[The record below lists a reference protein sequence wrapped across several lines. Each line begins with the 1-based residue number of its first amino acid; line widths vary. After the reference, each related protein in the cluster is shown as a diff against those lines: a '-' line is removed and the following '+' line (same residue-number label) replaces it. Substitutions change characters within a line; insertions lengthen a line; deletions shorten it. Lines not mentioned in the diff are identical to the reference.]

1 MPASSSAQNGDAV
14 RAITSRPLAIQVG
27 QIRVTIPVSTEAD
40 QWIAAEVLRDEFT
53 HIQTVQDATD
63 NLPELEDPTHASIQ
77 LYARFLSFA
86 AEKVRGS
93 HEGAPDRQARLAVL
107 LKAVSHFSATH
118 LADIDLHSLVASFD
132 VDTRKSVLS
141 SFYSAYA
148 TLQVFDVPGIPA
160 LATPSLFTGTKDGNT
175 SVYAIFGGQGINEVY
190 FDELQSLFDIYRP
203 FVEASLTVVVDQILK
218 PLASAHTTSSYYAHG
233 LDVLAWLTGSV
244 PRPPIAYL
252 ASVPVSFPLIGL
264 TQFTQYIVASRVSGL
279 SPAELRSHFSG
290 ATGHSQGIVA
300 AVAIA
305 ATKSDESF
313 LENACR
319 ALRWLFFAGYR
330 GQQLFP
336 VLAIE
341 PSIVQDAIEGG
352 EGTPTPML
360 SVVGLLLKDLEPH
373 VAKTNKHLPPNS
385 QLRVSLHNGNKAF
398 VVTGPPKALYGLVTS
413 LRKIKAPSGLDQSKV
428 PFSQRKPVFFVRFL
442 VVGVPFHSEHLKEA
456 ADKLVVEDLNGEE
469 LWKPE
474 DLGMAVFNTEDGSD
488 LREHSGSLTR
498 SICDQIFTSPLHWTK
513 ATNLPET
520 ATHAVDFGPG
530 GISGIGPLTARNLDG
545 RGVRVI
551 VLGDKGKGDAEFYS
565 VKGVKK
571 EQSWVKKWT
580 PSLVKTSD
588 GKIHIDTPFTRLLGK
603 PPIMVAGMTPT
614 TVQAGFVSAVLEAG
628 YHIELAGGGH
638 YSPKALRSK
647 IAEIQSKISPG
658 LGITLNSLYINP
670 RQFAF
675 QFPLWQEMR
684 REGLPIEGFCVAAG
698 IPTIEKAAEIIGAL
712 KASGIRHISFKP
724 GSTDGIR
731 QVINIAAAHPEYPV
745 ILQWTGGR
753 AGGHHSYEDF
763 HQPILSTYSRIRQ
776 HDNIALVAGSG
787 FGGADD
793 VWPYLTGDWSKEF
806 GVEPMP
812 FDGFLFG
819 SRVMV
824 AKESHTSSS
833 VKDLIVAASGVGD
846 ATWEGTYA
854 KETGGII
861 TVRSE
866 LGEPIHK
873 VATRALKLWKE
884 FDDTVFKLPRDKREA
899 WLTEHRADVIAK
911 LNAHYFKPWFGWKKD
926 GSTVEDIG
934 EMTYEES
941 VLRLVRLMYVAH
953 QERWVDVSLR
963 DLTGDWLRRV
973 EERFAGVNGGGPKA
987 SVLQSYTSLDKP
999 AAFVEEFF
1007 KTYPLATEQLL
1018 ASEDKAYFLTIAQR
1032 QGQKPVPFI
1041 AVLDSSFEV
1050 WFKKAPNPLINP
1062 QDSLWPSE
1070 DIDAV
1075 FDQDPQR
1082 VAILQGPVAV
1092 MHSKVK
1098 DEPIKDM
1105 LDNITSSLVDK
1116 LLGRVYNG
1124 DATKVPTLDYLG
1136 AKPATAL
1143 SVAGVSAVQTGD
1155 EAIISVSSA
1164 VPETP
1169 VWLELLA
1176 GTELNW
1182 WRALLTSITI
1192 VQGTSYIDNPLRRLF
1207 APRANQKISL
1217 HQTAGQPDK
1226 ITLYGAARSYG
1237 AHKADFK
1244 AVEVEYNASNRLI
1257 DVTLF
1262 EDRRDVAVPLSLQF
1276 KYVPSQPYAPI
1287 HEVSEGRNKR
1297 IKDFY
1302 WRLWFGDDQTLPELN
1317 VRETFTGPDVTIS
1330 ASDVETF
1337 CAVVGNQQEE
1347 FKVARTDDVKAP
1359 MDFAIVTGWEA
1370 IMKTIFPSSIDG
1382 DLLKLVHLSNGFKIV
1397 PGAKILSAGDVC
1409 RAEAKVTAVVN
1420 SDAGKTV
1427 RVQGYVYCAGKAVME
1442 VQSAFLYRG
1451 RFTDYENTFETVEEP
1466 DYLVELSSD
1475 ADVGVLQSKEWFEW
1489 DDNTKPL
1496 QAGTGLVFRLKSE
1509 VTYKDK
1515 VNYRSVAVTGD
1526 VFVRDQLKRLVKVG
1540 SVDFERDDCQGNP
1553 VVAYLQRNGSAQ
1565 GLPTPLANDGY
1576 TLTTTVGATDFQ
1588 SPSTN
1593 EPYSQISGDFN
1604 PIHINPYFSDFAS
1617 LPGTITHG
1625 MWSSAATRRYVET
1638 IVAQGH
1644 PERVLRYNVSFVG
1657 MILPQDKLSVKLK
1670 HTCMR
1675 DGNMVVAV
1683 TTTNERGEKVLE
1695 GVAEVAQPTTVY
1707 VFTGQGSQEPGM
1719 GMDLYNSSPA
1729 ARAVWDGADAHLL
1742 AVYGFSIIEIVKDNP
1757 KKKTIHFGG
1766 IKGQA
1771 IRQRYMDM
1779 TYDAMDK
1786 DGNIKTLPLFSDI
1799 NVRTP
1804 QYTFSHP
1811 SGLLFAT
1818 QFAQI
1823 ALVVTER
1830 AAFEDMRSKGFVQLD
1845 GAFAGHSLGE
1855 YSALASIADVLPIPS
1870 LVDVVFYRGI
1880 TMQRAVERDS
1890 QNRSNYAMCAV
1901 NPSRISKTFN
1911 DAALREVVDS
1921 ISHQTGC
1928 LLEIVNFNVEGQ
1940 QYVCAGE
1947 LVALQALT
1955 NVLNYLKIEKV
1966 DIAKLTEQFSIEKV
1980 KEMLGEIVK
1989 SCYQR
1994 ALDQQKAEGYI
2005 KLDRGFA
2012 TIPLPG
2018 IDVPFHSRYLW
2029 AGVMP
2034 FRAYL
2039 SKKINAAH
2047 LNPDMLE
2054 GKYVPNLVA
2063 KPFAVTKEYA
2073 QLIYDQ
2079 TSSPRLSKVLRK
2091 WDEENWGAY
2100 EQRQKLAYTILVELL
2115 AYQFASP
2122 VRWIETQDLLFTSF
2136 KFERFIEIGPSPTL
2150 TGMATRTLKA
2160 KYEIQD
2166 DSTTRSRV
2174 ILCHSKHGKEIY
2186 YSFEDEPEAPAAE
2199 EGGDVAPAVAAA
2211 AAPVTA
2217 AVAPAATPTGPV
2229 ASIEDIPLK
2238 AVDILAVIVA
2248 QKLKKRLEE
2257 IPLSKSIKELSSG
2270 KSTLQN
2276 EILGDLQMEFS
2287 SAPEKGEEL
2296 PLEELGS
2303 ALGNG
2308 HSGSLGKYTTGLVSR
2323 VVGGKM
2329 PGGFN
2334 LSAIKTYL
2342 AKTWGLGPSR
2352 ADAVLLVGTTM
2363 EPPKRLASEGEGK
2376 SWLDSVAAVYAQR
2389 AGISLTSSSAGGG
2402 GAGGAGGAV
2411 INSEEFLKFQ
2421 AEQEQFAAQHVELYM
2436 RYLKRDSR
2444 AGEIAHDKEKAN
2456 AIALQSK
2463 LDSITREHGDTYI
2476 DGIQPTFDALKARH
2490 FDSSWN
2496 WVRQDALLM
2505 FYDIIFGR
2513 LTTVD
2518 REITARCIA
2527 IMNRADPELI
2537 TYMQYVI
2544 DQVDASR
2551 SETYSLAKRFGQQ
2564 LIDNCRDVVGEPPL
2578 YKDVTFPTAP
2588 KTEVNEKG
2596 DIVYSEVVRENV
2608 RKLEAYVE
2616 EMASTDNIAGSVNI
2630 QKIQDD
2636 VLKLWNVVKSQP
2648 EISDDQKNRIK
2659 ALYDGVV
2666 RSLRKNPE
2674 TRSRPGTPRSRR
2686 SSSQFLRPQVSGVT
2700 SVSADKAPLLHL
2712 KRKVGT
2718 NWEYSSNLTGVY
2730 LDVLHEIATSGTTF
2744 KDKNALLTG
2753 VGKGSIGVEILK
2765 GLLSG
2770 GAHVVITTS
2779 RYSRATVE
2787 FYQGIFQRHGSK
2799 GSALTVVPFNQ
2810 GSKQDVEALVDYIYA
2825 TLGLDLDYI
2834 LPFAA
2839 VPENGRE
2846 IDGLDDKSELAHRI
2860 MLVNLLRLLGAVKTK
2875 KASRHFVTRPTQVV
2889 LPLSPNHG
2897 LFGNDG
2903 LYSESKIS
2911 LETLFNRW
2919 NSESWGEYL
2928 CLAGAVI
2935 GWTRGTGLMDATNM
2949 VAQGVET
2956 HGVRTF
2962 SAKEMSF
2969 NILGLMHPLL
2979 FSITQV
2985 EPIWADLSGG
2995 MDRVA
3000 DFAEI
3005 TTRIRVEINKK
3016 AELRRAIARDNS
3028 AEFKVINGVEAE
3040 RVLQTVN
3047 VTPRANFRFEFPHLE
3062 SAQSLEDLAKL
3073 RDVIDLDK
3081 VVVIT
3086 GFAEVSPWGSSRTRW
3101 EMEARGQ
3108 LTLEGCIEMAWMMG
3122 YIKHFEG
3129 RLKDG
3134 SLHVGWVD
3142 AKTGEAVDDKD
3153 VRGKYETEILAHAG
3167 VRLIEPELFRGYDPK
3182 HKIFNQEIELVHD
3195 LEPLEVSDAD
3205 AEKFKKEHGEKC
3217 DIWAGEG
3224 SQWFVKF
3231 KKGARIM
3238 VPKAFTF
3245 SRQVA
3250 GQIPTGWHAGRY
3262 GIPEDIV
3269 ARTDRVSL
3277 WALVCVADALNN
3289 SGITDPYELYEH
3301 MHPSE
3306 VGSCIGSGMG
3316 GVDSMAKMF
3325 KDRRDEKEVQ
3335 NDVLQETFIN
3345 TTAGWVNLLL
3355 LSSSGPI
3362 KIPVGACAT
3371 ALQSLEIASDTILS
3385 GKAKVMIA
3393 GGFDDLSEEGSFEFA
3408 NMKATVSSDTEF
3420 AMGREPTEMSR
3431 PTTTTRAGFMES
3443 QGTGVHIVMSA
3454 KTAIE
3459 LGAPIRGILAF
3470 TSTSSDKAGRSIP
3483 APGRGALTIAR
3494 EVPSKHPLPILD
3506 LSYRA
3511 RQIAFR
3517 RKQISE
3523 WLAHEQTQLKE
3534 ELECR
3539 QSQGDVP
3546 DQEFFATRVAD
3557 LEAEAARQEKDT
3569 LATYGMLQGTDPRVA
3584 PIRRA
3589 LAVWGLTADDVGV
3602 LSIHGTSTGANE
3614 KNETHMWNDI
3624 FTTISRTPGNA
3635 VPIMAQKSLVGHS
3648 KGGSAAWQM
3657 AGLLQT
3663 VESGIIPGNRNND
3676 NVDANFQKYSY
3687 LMFPSK
3693 TIHTDGIRAGVMS
3706 SFGFGQVGGTAV
3718 VVHPRY
3724 LLAALEPSAYQAYQM
3739 RNRSRYLKSYKAMSE
3754 MMITNSLVK
3763 IKETPPYSLDLE
3775 GPVLLNSLARAS
3787 PDKKTNSWSYNKK
3800 LQTELKPNF
3809 ANVKAVEESL
3819 KVTSST
3825 AGVGVDQEELISAVP
3840 SGNPTFISRNFTDAE
3855 IAYCNAQ
3862 PSSSASFAARWVG
3875 KEAVFKSLGVSSKGA
3890 GAAMKD
3896 IEILPNENGAPEV
3909 TLHGDAKAAADTK
3922 GIQKIH
3928 LSLSHSDTIAIAF
3941 AQASSA

>member
-1 MPASSSAQNGDAV
+1 MTASTSAHNGDAQ
-14 RAITSRPLAIQVG
+14 RAIASRPLTIQVG
-27 QIRVTIPVSTEAD
+27 QIRVTFPVSTDANE
-40 QWIAAEVLRDEFT
+40 WIAAEVLRDEFA
-53 HIQTVQDATD
+53 HAQAVQDAAE
-63 NLPELEDPTHASIQ
+63 NAVELEDPAHATTQ
-77 LYARFLSFA
+77 LFARFLAFA
-86 AEKVRGS
+86 ADRVRGS
-93 HEGAPDRQARLAVL
+93 HEGSPEQQARLAVL
-107 LKAVSHFSATH
+107 LKALSQFSATL

-132 VDTRKSVLS
+132 VDARKVVLS

-148 TLQVFDVPGIPA
+148 TLQKYNAPGIPA
-160 LATPSLFTGTKDGNT
+160 LATPSLLSGAKEGTT
-175 SVYAIFGGQGINEVY
+175 SVYALFGGQGINEVY
-190 FDELQSLFDIYRP
+190 FDELQALFDVYRP
-203 FVEASLTVVVDQILK
+203 FVEGFIQVAVEEILK
-218 PLASAHTTSSYYAHG
+218 PLASAYESSSYYAHG
-233 LDVLAWLTGSV
+233 LDVLAWLTGAV
-244 PRPPIAYL
+244 PRPPVSYF
-252 ASVPVSFPLIGL
+252 ASVPVSMPLIGL
-264 TQFTQYIVASRVSGL
+264 TQFTHYLVAARVSGL
-279 SPAELRSHFSG
+279 SPAEFRSRFAG
-290 ATGHSQGIVA
+290 ATGHSQGIVT

-305 ATKSDESF
+305 ATTSDESF
-313 LENACR
+313 LENANR
-319 ALRWLFFAGYR
+319 ALKWLFFAGYR

-336 VLAIE
+336 LLALE
-341 PSIVQDAIEGG
+341 PSVVQDSVEGG
-352 EGTPTPML
+352 EGVPTPML

-373 VAKTNKHLPPNS
+373 VKKTNKHLPENS
-385 QLRVSLHNGNKAF
+385 QLRVSLHNGPKAF

-413 LRKIKAPSGLDQSKV
+413 LRKIKAAPGVEQSKI

-442 VVGVPFHSEHLKEA
+442 VVGVPFHSLHLKEA
-456 ADKLVVEDLNGEE
+456 TEKLVAEDLAGQE
-469 LWKPE
+469 LWTV
-474 DLGMAVFNTEDGSD
+474 DQLQIAVFNTEDGSD
-488 LREHSGSLTR
+488 LRKASGSLTR
-498 SICDQIFTSPLHWTK
+498 SISDQIFTSPLHWTK
-513 ATNLPET
+513 ATNLPES

-530 GISGIGPLTARNLDG
+530 GVSGIGPLTARNLDG
-545 RGVRVI
+545 RGIRVI
-551 VLGDKGKGDAEFYS
+551 VLGEKGKGDAEFYS
-565 VKGVKK
+565 VQGVKR
-571 EQSWVKKWT
+571 EDSWVKKWT
-580 PSLVKTSD
+580 PTLVKTSD
-588 GKIHIDTPFTRLLGK
+588 GKVHIDTPFTRLLGK

-614 TVQAGFVSAVLEAG
+614 TVKAGFVSAVLEAG
-628 YHIELAGGGH
+628 YHVELAGGGH
-638 YSPKALRSK
+638 YSPASLRAK
-647 IAEIQSKISPG
+647 VAEIQSLVTPG
-658 LGITLNSLYINP
+658 LGLTLNALYINP
-670 RQFAF
+670 RQFTF

-684 REGLPIEGFCVAAG
+684 REGLPIEGFNVAAG
-698 IPTIEKAAEIIGAL
+698 IPTTEKAAEIIAAL
-712 KASGIRHISFKP
+712 SAAGIRHVSFKP
-724 GSTDGIR
+724 GSVDGIR
-731 QVINIAAAHPEYPV
+731 QVINIASANPDFP
-745 ILQWTGGR
+745 IIMQWTGGR
-753 AGGHHSYEDF
+753 AGGHHSFEDF
-763 HQPILSTYSRIRQ
+763 HQPILSTYSRIRK
-776 HDNIALVAGSG
+776 HENIALVAGSG

-793 VWPYLTGDWSKEF
+793 LWPYLTGDWSREF

-824 AKESHTSSS
+824 AKEAHTSSS
-833 VKDLIVAASGVGD
+833 VKDLIVAAAGVQD
-846 ATWEGTYA
+846 AAWEGTYA

-873 VATRALKLWKE
+873 VANRALKLWKE
-884 FDDTVFKLPRDKREA
+884 FDDTIFKLPREKRDA
-899 WLTEHRADVIAK
+899 WLQERRADVIAK
-911 LNAHYFKPWFGWKKD
+911 LNRDYFKPWFGAKKD
-926 GSTVEDIG
+926 GTVVEDIAD
-934 EMTYEES
+934 MTYEET
-941 VLRLVRLMYVAH
+941 VLRMVRLLYVSH
-953 QERWVDVSLR
+953 EERWTDLSWR
-963 DLTGDWLRRV
+963 DLVGDWMRRV
-973 EERFAGVNGGGPKA
+973 EERFAGVNGSAKI
-987 SVLQSYTSLDKP
+987 SLLQSYVTLNKP
-999 AAFVEEFF
+999 HAFVEEFF
-1007 KTYPLATEQLL
+1007 KAYPLATEQLL
-1018 ASEDKAYFLTIAQR
+1018 AADDKLYFLTISQR
-1032 QGQKPVPFI
+1032 QGQKPVSYIP
-1041 AVLDSSFEV
+1041 VLDSTFEV
-1050 WFKKAPNPLINP
+1050 WFKK
-1062 QDSLWPSE
+1062 DSLWPSE
-1070 DIDAV
+1070 DIEAV
-1075 FDQDPQR
+1075 FDQDPER
-1082 VAILQGPVAV
+1082 VAILQSPVSV
-1092 MHSKVK
+1092 SHSKVK
-1098 DEPIKDM
+1098 DEPIKEM
-1105 LDNITSSLVDK
+1105 LDNITASLVDK
-1116 LLGRVYNG
+1116 LLERVYGG
-1124 DATKVPTLDYLG
+1124 DASQIPTDDYLG
-1136 AKPATAL
+1136 AKPSAVATPAGI
-1143 SVAGVSAVQTGD
+1143 SVAQEGEEIV
-1155 EAIISVSSA
+1155 ISIGAS
-1164 VPETP
+1164 VPEPST
-1169 VWLELLA
+1169 WLEFLA
-1176 GTELNW
+1176 GAELNW
-1182 WRALLTSITI
+1182 WRALLSSITV
-1192 VQGTSYIDNPLRRLF
+1192 VQGSSYIDNPIRRLLT
-1207 APRANQKISL
+1207 PRAGQKIVL
-1217 HQTAGQPDK
+1217 HQIDGALDK

-1237 AHKADFK
+1237 EHKPTFK
-1244 AVEVEYNASNRLI
+1244 AVEITYDASTRFI
-1257 DVTLF
+1257 GVTLF
-1262 EDRRDVAVPLSLQF
+1262 EDRRNVSVPLSLQF
-1276 KYVPSQPYAPI
+1276 KYVPAQPWAPV
-1287 HEVSEGRNKR
+1287 HEVSEGRNTR
-1297 IKDFY
+1297 VKDFY
-1302 WRLWFGDDQTLPELN
+1302 WRLWFGDDEKLPELD
-1317 VRETFTGPDVTIS
+1317 VRDTFTGPEVTIA
-1330 ASDVETF
+1330 ASEVETF

-1347 FKVARTDDVKAP
+1347 FKTARTEDVKAP
-1359 MDFAIVTGWEA
+1359 MDFAIVTGWQA
-1370 IMKTIFPSSIDG
+1370 IMKAIFPAAIEG
-1382 DLLKLVHLSNGFKIV
+1382 DPLKLVHLSNGFKVV
-1397 PGAKILSAGDVC
+1397 PGAKPLQAGDVC
-1409 RAEAKVTAVVN
+1409 RSEAKIAAVVN
-1420 SDAGKTV
+1420 GDAGKTV
-1427 RVQGYVYCAGKAVME
+1427 RVKGHVFCGGKPVIE
-1442 VQSAFLYRG
+1442 VESAFLYRG
-1451 RFTDYENTFETVEEP
+1451 RFTDYENTFETIEEP
-1466 DYLVELSSD
+1466 DYIVELSND
-1475 ADVGVLQSKEWFEW
+1475 ASVGVLQSKEWFEW
-1489 DDNTKPL
+1489 ADEKTPL
-1496 QAGTGLVFRLKSE
+1496 QAGTNLIFRLKSE

-1515 VNYRSVAVTGD
+1515 VHYRSVSVSGD
-1526 VFVRDQLKRLVKVG
+1526 VFVRNQLKELVKVG
-1540 SVDFERDDCQGNP
+1540 SVEFERDDCQGNP
-1553 VVAYLQRNGSAQ
+1553 VVAYLQRNGSTQ
-1565 GLPTPLANDGY
+1565 GLPIPLASGGY
-1576 TLTTTVGATDFQ
+1576 TLTTAAAGSTLFQ
-1588 SPSTN
+1588 SPATN

-1604 PIHINPYFSDFAS
+1604 PIHVNPYFSDFAS

-1625 MWSSAATRRYVET
+1625 MWSSAATRRFVET
-1638 IVAQGH
+1638 VVAQGH
-1644 PERVLRYNVSFVG
+1644 PERVLRYNVAFVG
-1657 MILPQDKLSVKLK
+1657 MVLPQDKLTVKLT

-1683 TTTNERGEKVLE
+1683 TTVNEAGEKVIE

-1729 ARAVWDGADAHLL
+1729 ARAVWEAADTHLL
-1742 AVYGFSIIEIVKDNP
+1742 AVYGFSIVEIVKDNP
-1757 KKKTIHFGG
+1757 KKKIIHFGG

-1779 TYDAMDK
+1779 TYDTTDK
-1786 DGNIKTLPLFSDI
+1786 DGNVKTLPLFADI

-1811 SGLLFAT
+1811 GGLLFAT

-1880 TMQRAVERDS
+1880 TMQRAVERDA

-1911 DAALREVVDS
+1911 DAALREVVDT
-1921 ISHQTGC
+1921 ICNRTGC

-1947 LVALQALT
+1947 LVALQTLT
-1955 NVLNYLKIEKV
+1955 NVLNYLKVEKV
-1966 DIAKLTEQFSIEKV
+1966 DIGKLTEKFSIEKV
-1980 KEMLGEIVK
+1980 KEMLGDIVDH
-1989 SCYQR
+1989 CYQS
-1994 ALDQQKAEGYI
+1994 ALDLQKSEGYI
-2005 KLDRGFA
+2005 KLERGFA

-2018 IDVPFHSRYLW
+2018 LDVPFHSRYLW

-2039 SKKINAAH
+2039 SKKINAAQ
-2047 LNPDMLE
+2047 LNPDMLV
-2054 GKYVPNLVA
+2054 GKYVPNLIA
-2063 KPFAVTKEYA
+2063 KPFEVSKEYA
-2073 QLIYDQ
+2073 QIIYDQ

-2091 WDEENWGAY
+2091 WDEENWGAA

-2122 VRWIETQDLLFTSF
+2122 VRWIETQDLLFTSYN
-2136 KFERFIEIGPSPTL
+2136 FERLIEIGPSPTL

-2160 KYEIQD
+2160 KYEAHD
-2166 DSTTRSRV
+2166 DSTTRARL

-2186 YSFEDEPEAPAAE
+2186 YSFEDEPEAAEEEASSETPAAAS
-2199 EGGDVAPAVAAA
+2199 APVAAA
-2211 AAPVTA
+2211 AA
-2217 AVAPAATPTGPV
+2217 APAAPSAGPV
-2229 ASIEDIPLK
+2229 ASIEDVPVR
-2238 AVDILAVIVA
+2238 AVDILATIVA

-2257 IPLSKSIKELSSG
+2257 IPLSKSIKDLSGG

-2276 EILGDLQMEFS
+2276 EILGDLQLEFS

-2303 ALGNG
+2303 SLANG
-2308 HSGSLGKYTTGLVSR
+2308 HSGSLGKYTSGLVSR
-2323 VVGGKM
+2323 VIGGKM

-2334 LSAIKTYL
+2334 LSAVKSHL

-2352 ADAVLLVGTTM
+2352 ADSVLLVGTTM
-2363 EPPKRLASEGEGK
+2363 EPAKRLGSEAEAK
-2376 SWLDSVAAVYAQR
+2376 TWLDSVAAVYAQR
-2389 AGISLTSSSAGGG
+2389 AGITLSSGAAAGGAG
-2402 GAGGAGGAV
+2402 GGAGGAV

-2421 AEQEQFAAQHVELYM
+2421 AEQEEFAAQHVELYM

-2444 AGEIAHDKEKAN
+2444 AGNILYDKEKAN
-2456 AIALQSK
+2456 STALQAR
-2463 LDSITREHGDTYI
+2463 LDSISREHGDTYI
-2476 DGIQPTFDALKARH
+2476 DGIQPIFDVLKARH

-2505 FYDIIFGR
+2505 FYDILFGR

-2551 SETYSLAKRFGQQ
+2551 SETYSLAKVFGQQ
-2564 LIDNCRDVVGEPPL
+2564 LIDNCREVVGQAPL

-2588 KTEVNEKG
+2588 HTEVNAKG

-2616 EMASTDNIAGSVNI
+2616 EMASADHISASVNI

-2648 EISDDQKNRIK
+2648 EITDDQKNRIK

-2686 SSSQFLRPQVSGVT
+2686 SSSQFLRPQISGIA
-2700 SVSADKAPLLHL
+2700 SVSADKIPLLHL

-2779 RYSRATVE
+2779 RYNRASVE
-2787 FYQGIFQRHGSK
+2787 FYQGIFQRFGSK

-2860 MLVNLLRLLGAVKTK
+2860 MLVNLLRLLGAVKSK

-2919 NSESWGEYL
+2919 NSESWSEYL

-2949 VAQGVET
+2949 VAQGIET

-3000 DFAEI
+3000 DLADI
-3005 TTRIRVEINKK
+3005 SNRVRTDLNKK

-3047 VTPRANFRFEFPHLE
+3047 VTPRANFRYEFPTLE
-3062 SAQSLEDLAKL
+3062 PASALEDLAKL

-3081 VVVIT
+3081 VVVVT
-3086 GFAEVSPWGSSRTRW
+3086 GFAELGPWGSSRTRW
-3101 EMEARGQ
+3101 EMEVRGQ

-3122 YIKHFEG
+3122 YIKHFNG
-3129 RLKDG
+3129 RLKDN
-3134 SLHVGWVD
+3134 SLYVGWVD
-3142 AKTGEAVDDKD
+3142 VKTGEAVDDKD
-3153 VRGKYETEILAHAG
+3153 VRGKYEADILAHAG

-3182 HKIFNQEIELVHD
+3182 HKVFNQEMELVHD
-3195 LEPLEVSDAD
+3195 LESLEVSDSD

-3217 DIWAGEG
+3217 DVWAGEG
-3224 SQWFVKF
+3224 GQWFVKF

-3245 SRQVA
+3245 SRQVG

-3269 ARTDRVSL
+3269 ARTDRMSL
-3277 WALVCVADALNN
+3277 WALVCVAEALNDA
-3289 SGITDPYELYEH
+3289 GITDPYELYEH
-3301 MHPSE
+3301 MHPSD
-3306 VGSCIGSGMG
+3306 VGTSLGSGMG
-3316 GVDSMAKMF
+3316 GMESLAKMF

-3335 NDVLQETFIN
+3335 NDILQETFIN

-3355 LSSSGPI
+3355 LSSSGPV

-3371 ALQSLEIASDTILS
+3371 ALQSLEIASDSILS

-3393 GGFDDLSEEGSFEFA
+3393 GGFDDLSEEGSYEFA
-3408 NMKATVSSDTEF
+3408 NMQATSNSETEF
-3420 AMGREPTEMSR
+3420 AMGREPAEMSR
-3431 PTTTTRAGFMES
+3431 PTTTTRAGFMEA

-3459 LGAPIRGILAF
+3459 LGAPVRGILAF
-3470 TSTSSDKAGRSIP
+3470 TSTSTDKAGRSIP
-3483 APGRGALTIAR
+3483 APGRGALTVAR
-3494 EVPSKHPLPILD
+3494 QVPSKFPLPILD

-3511 RQIAFR
+3511 RQISFR
-3517 RKQISE
+3517 RKQIAE
-3523 WLAHEQTQLKE
+3523 WLAHEQAQLKE
-3534 ELECR
+3534 ELDYR
-3539 QSQGDVP
+3539 QSQGDTP
-3546 DQEFFATRVAD
+3546 DEDFFTTRLSD
-3557 LEAEAARQEKDT
+3557 LEAEAARQEKDA
-3569 LATYGMLQGTDPRVA
+3569 LATYGMLEGADPRVA

-3589 LAVWGLTADDVGV
+3589 LAVWGLTADDLGV

-3614 KNETHMWNDI
+3614 KNETGIWNDI
-3624 FTTISRTPGNA
+3624 LGTISRTPGNA
-3635 VPIMAQKSLVGHS
+3635 IPIMAQKSLVGHS

-3663 VESGIIPGNRNND
+3663 VYSGIVPGNRNND
-3676 NVDANFQKYSY
+3676 NVDANFQKHSY

-3724 LLAALEPSAYQAYQM
+3724 LMAALEPSVYEAYKA
-3739 RNRSRYLKSYKAMSE
+3739 RNAARYLKSYKAMSE

-3763 IKETPPYSLDLE
+3763 IKEAPPYSKELE
-3775 GPVLLNSLARAS
+3775 GPVLLNSLARATLN
-3787 PDKKTNSWSYNKK
+3787 KKTNSWSYAEK
-3800 LQTELKPNF
+3800 QETTIKPNL
-3809 ANVKAVEESL
+3809 ANVKAIEASL
-3819 KVTSST
+3819 NASPST
-3825 AGVGVDQEELISAVP
+3825 AGVGVDQELISSVP
-3840 SGNPTFISRNFTDAE
+3840 SGNPTFVARNFTDAE
-3855 IAYCNAQ
+3855 IAYCRSQ
-3862 PSSSASFAARWVG
+3862 PSAQASFAARWVG

-3890 GAAMKD
+3890 SASLKD
-3896 IEILPNENGAPEV
+3896 IEILPNETGAPEV
-3909 TLHGDAKAAADTK
+3909 TLHGDAKAAAESK
-3922 GIQKIH
+3922 GIAKIL
-3928 LSLSHSDTIAIAF
+3928 LSLSHSDTVAIAF
-3941 AQASSA
+3941 AQASST